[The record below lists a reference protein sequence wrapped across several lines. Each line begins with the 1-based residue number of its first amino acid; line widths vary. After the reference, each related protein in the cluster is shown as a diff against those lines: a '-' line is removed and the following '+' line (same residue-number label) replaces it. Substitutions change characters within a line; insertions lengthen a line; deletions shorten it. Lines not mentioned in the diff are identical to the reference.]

1 MFTGVSLVRA
11 AVLAAALSATAG
23 AAQDADQEYRL
34 KAAFV
39 YQFSQFVDWP
49 EAAWVNLKDVELCV
63 SGAEALQRELER
75 LVKGESLRG
84 RPYVVRALGRD
95 DAVAS
100 CQVLVVTARSKDDVT
115 ELLRDTV
122 GRPILTIGETDRFLD
137 DGGIIRLTLDQRRVR
152 FDVSAAEA
160 RRAGLRISPQL
171 LNLARSIRGGP
182 S

>member
-1 MFTGVSLVRA
+1 MFTRVSLVGA
-11 AVLAAALSATAG
+11 AVLAAVVSATA
-23 AAQDADQEYRL
+23 AAQDADQESRL

-49 EAAWVNLKDVELCV
+49 DAAWVNLKEMELCV
-63 SGAEALQRELER
+63 YGAEALQRELER

-84 RPYVVRALGRD
+84 RPYVVRALGPT

-100 CQVLVVTARSKDDVT
+100 CQVLVVTAHSKGDVA
-115 ELLRDTV
+115 EILRDTV
-122 GRPILTIGETDRFLD
+122 GRPILTIGDIDPFLD
-137 DGGIIRLTLDQRRVR
+137 VGGIIRLTLADRRVR
-152 FDVSAAEA
+152 FDVSASEA

>member
-11 AVLAAALSATAG
+11 AVLAAAVSATAA
-23 AAQDADQEYRL
+23 AAQDTDQEYRL

-49 EAAWVNLKDVELCV
+49 DAAWGNLEDVELCV
-63 SGAEALQRELER
+63 SGAEALRRELER
-75 LVKGESLRG
+75 LVTGESLRG
-84 RPYVVRALGRD
+84 LPYVVRALGPQ

-100 CQVLVVTARSKDDVT
+100 CQVLVVTARSKGDVT

-137 DGGIIRLTLDQRRVR
+137 DGGIIRLTLAERRVR
-152 FDVSAAEA
+152 FDVSASEA

-171 LNLARSIRGGP
+171 LDLARAIRGGP

>member
-1 MFTGVSLVRA
+1 MFTGASLVRA
-11 AVLAAALSATAG
+11 VVVAAVVSATVT
-23 AAQDADQEYRL
+23 AQDADQEYRL

-49 EAAWVNLKDVELCV
+49 DAAWGNLKQVDLCV
-63 SGAEALQRELER
+63 YGAEALQRELER

-84 RPYVVRALGRD
+84 RPYVVRSLGHE
-95 DAVAS
+95 DAIAS
-100 CQVLVVTARSKDDVT
+100 CQVLVVTARSKDEVA
-115 ELLRDTV
+115 EILRDTV
-122 GRPILTIGETDRFLD
+122 GRPILTIGDSDRFLE
-137 DGGIIRLTLDQRRVR
+137 DGGIIRLTLVERRVR
-152 FDVSAAEA
+152 FDVSASEA